1 MSAKQIAGGGRQVND
16 AMNEALGAYAAAWNE
31 ADAQKRERLL
41 EKGFAPDGEY
51 ADPAGRANGRQELST
66 MIAGFLQTYPGSTIE
81 VDSGIDEHDGY
92 ARFTWVAKDAD
103 GNAFL
108 PGMDFAS
115 FAPDGRVAQIVGFFG
130 PIPPA
135 GA

>member
-1 MSAKQIAGGGRQVND
+1 MND

-31 ADAQKRERLL
+31 TDAEKREHLL
-41 EKGFAPDGEY
+41 EKGFAPDGTY
-51 ADPAGRANGRQELST
+51 IDPAGKANGRQELST
-66 MIAGFLQTYPGSTIE
+66 MIAGFLDNRPGSTIE
-81 VDSGIDEHDGY
+81 IDSEIDEHDGY

-108 PGMDFAS
+108 PGMDFAT

-130 PIPPA
+130 PIPPL
-135 GA
+135 GLGKLLYTGGRTR